1 MSAPTTSFWKEVGE
15 RIVRPPWND
24 IFVGYI
30 ILFFAF
36 TGSLGVYLTIW
47 DVYHNTADDAFKV
60 AESIATFF
68 VAVTAG
74 SLVDLNLHHGTK
86 NVRAF
91 LVWSSITMVISAAL
105 LLATYV
111 CKTNSAFIPASVGLV
126 LSVLTWIVA
135 NSKDGK
141 FQEDYRERLSGDVSS
156 HMDAI
161 SS

>member
-1 MSAPTTSFWKEVGE
+1 MTAPTISFWKEVGE

-24 IFVGYI
+24 IFLGYI

-36 TGSLGVYLTIW
+36 TGSLGVYLTAW
-47 DVYHNTADDAFKV
+47 EVYHNCADDAFKV

-74 SLVDLNLHHGTK
+74 SLVDLNLHRATK

-105 LLATYV
+105 LVATYIL
-111 CKTNSAFIPASVGLV
+111 KTNSAFIPAGIGLV

-135 NSKDGK
+135 NSKDRK
-141 FQEDYRERLSGDVSS
+141 FQEDYRERMSGQVTS

-161 SS
+161 S